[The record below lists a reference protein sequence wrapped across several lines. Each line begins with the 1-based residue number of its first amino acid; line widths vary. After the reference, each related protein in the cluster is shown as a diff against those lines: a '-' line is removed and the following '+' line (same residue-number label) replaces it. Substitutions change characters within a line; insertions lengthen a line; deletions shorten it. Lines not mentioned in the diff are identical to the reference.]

1 MVMVMEIT
9 VMVMEVIE
17 MVMITSRPQQMIH
30 QGPMHMD
37 TDTDMDIL
45 MFLLVGASTGD
56 AGMLTEQREIT
67 AILTLH
73 RKKMIMGIPTVGI
86 IMATPMV
93 QLKRTRAA
101 QLRRSYSGPHYSV
114 SCS

>member
-9 VMVMEVIE
+9 VMVMEVMG
-17 MVMITSRPQQMIH
+17 MVTITSRPQQMIH

-37 TDTDMDIL
+37 TDMDIL
-45 MFLLVGASTGD
+45 MFLLAGASTGD

-67 AILTLH
+67 AILTLY
-73 RKKMIMGIPTVGI
+73 RKKMIMGILTVGI